1 MNYLYKFIGEILDDI
16 IFGSVIFLLD
26 IFVIMINGFW
36 YIVDNRWFWVL

>member
-16 IFGSVIFLLD
+16 LFGSVIFLLD
-26 IFVIMINGFW
+26 IFVIKMNGFW